1 LGELKIKE
9 LKNLKS
15 NTGNNKFYE
24 NKNKSFSL
32 LTCKK
37 DEFKDWF
44 DPL

>member
-1 LGELKIKE
+1 MEDLKDSK
-9 LKNLKS
+9 
-15 NTGNNKFYE
+15 NNKVFN

-32 LTCKK
+32 LNCKK

>member
-1 LGELKIKE
+1 MKE
-9 LKNLKS
+9 LKNVNS
-15 NTGNNKFYE
+15 NSRDNKLYK

-32 LTCKK
+32 LNCKK

>member
-1 LGELKIKE
+1 MEDM
-9 LKNLKS
+9 KNLKIHS
-15 NTGNNKFYE
+15 KNNKVLN
-24 NKNKSFSL
+24 NKEKPFSL